1 MDWLLSVNSDVS
13 NWLWGYRTVLVT
25 SWVAVLLVLYGGNIN
40 KLVKRIMQPYHYLFR
55 MLAFVLLCSVGY
67 GLLSNYGEIGM
78 HSLVA
83 MPGRKWFALIVLV
96 TYLCL
101 GMLAERKHHA

>member
-13 NWLWGYRTVLVT
+13 NWLWGYRSVLVT
-25 SWVAVLLVLYGGNIN
+25 SWVAVVLVLFGGNIN
-40 KLVKRIMQPYHYLFR
+40 KLVKRIMQPYHYIFR

-67 GLLSNYGEIGM
+67 GLMSNYGEAGI

-83 MPGRKWFALIVLV
+83 MPGRKWFALIVVV
-96 TYLCL
+96 TYLGL
-101 GMLAERKHHA
+101 GIVAERKHHA

>member
-67 GLLSNYGEIGM
+67 GLLSNYGEHGM
-78 HSLVA
+78 HLLVA
-83 MPGRKWFALIVLV
+83 MPGRKWFALIVVV